1 MGHRDTL
8 LCDTTYRNATTA
20 RSAARECVRRS
31 HSGFVQVGF
40 SEAIPVTPSNC
51 QIGNYS
57 VALKKFSFFSDL
69 KAG

>member
-31 HSGFVQVGF
+31 HSGFVQVGLCLLMTLG
-40 SEAIPVTPSNC
+40 ER
-51 QIGNYS
+51 
-57 VALKKFSFFSDL
+57 LRDL
-69 KAG
+69 VCENEVF